1 LPHYLIEV
9 GYTPDAW
16 AAMVKNPQ
24 DRLSLV
30 RPPIEKLGGRLET
43 GYLTFGDYDLVCICE
58 FPDNASAAAFALSV
72 TSAGAVRSYRTTPLL
87 TMDEGVTAMKKAGT
101 STYKPPSARAAARA
115 AKATKRR

>member
-1 LPHYLIEV
+1 MPHYLIEV
-9 GYTPDAW
+9 GYSPDAW

-30 RPPIEKLGGRLET
+30 KPAIAKLGGSLET
-43 GYLTFGDYDLVCICE
+43 GYLTFVDYDLVCICQ

-72 TSAGAVRSYRTTPLL
+72 SSSGAVRSYRTTPLL
-87 TMDEGVTAMKKAGT
+87 TMDEGVTAMKKAQG
-101 STYKPPSARAAARA
+101 STYKPPSARGAAKV

>member
-1 LPHYLIEV
+1 MPHYLIEV
-9 GYTPDAW
+9 GYTPEAW

-58 FPDNASAAAFALSV
+58 FPDNASAAAFHTDTYGISPMDD
-72 TSAGAVRSYRTTPLL
+72 STTC
-87 TMDEGVTAMKKAGT
+87 T
-101 STYKPPSARAAARA
+101 
-115 AKATKRR
+115 RRLG